1 MVVSK
6 VPGRCKSFFMVL
18 MIVFISNIVIAQPK
32 ASDGNDAESTKFIM
46 PLNETGEKEKKEKKR
61 KDEFK
66 VYVGANFSQLNL
78 VNDRYYSNMGV
89 GWDLGFAYKR
99 GKFFYW
105 EIGARYNNPVY
116 TIKDNEVPVD
126 SSSIFD
132 GAFGVRQIDVPITGG
147 INFLSVTSRI
157 VGLRVFLSAVPS
169 FGLGVGSNDL
179 GITKDNLN
187 SFIFYGQGGVGVDIA
202 FFYIEGSVNYGFTN
216 LFKADFQSNP
226 INLVVNL
233 GFRF

>member
-1 MVVSK
+1 MKSNPNNFSIISLIIIMMFSLFSYVLPAQNDSTQVSQT
-6 VPGRCKSFFMVL
+6 SNE
-18 MIVFISNIVIAQPK
+18 IVEDS
-32 ASDGNDAESTKFIM
+32 
-46 PLNETGEKEKKEKKR
+46 KEKKQKKDKKR

-66 VYVGANFSQLNL
+66 VYVGANISQLNL